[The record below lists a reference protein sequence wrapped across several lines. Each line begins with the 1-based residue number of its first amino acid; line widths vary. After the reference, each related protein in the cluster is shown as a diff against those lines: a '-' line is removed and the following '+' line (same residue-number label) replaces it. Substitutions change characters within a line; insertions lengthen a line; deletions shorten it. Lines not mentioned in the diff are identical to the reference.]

1 MISKKALAEIEKIVQ
16 EEMAS
21 KNNDLY
27 RACKKLAE
35 YTVGRLPE
43 SCMNEED
50 GYEEG
55 DEDAPFFSEC
65 YLYNLLGKDDARTLL
80 ALMRPIWEAAG
91 IETEVG

>member
-1 MISKKALAEIEKIVQ
+1 MISNEALQAIEKIIQ
-16 EEMAS
+16 DEMAR
-21 KNNDLY
+21 KNKALKE
-27 RACKKLAE
+27 ACEKLAE
-35 YTVGRLPE
+35 YSPRCLPE

-55 DEDAPFFSEC
+55 DEDAPFFSEG

-80 ALMRPIWEAAG
+80 ALMRPVWEAAG